1 MSTKTETLQ
10 NKSSFGAKIV
20 QFSKDYMSIVGIL
33 LLIVIFSA
41 ISYIKFGAQYFLT
54 LQNWKNIL
62 LQSSTVAIVAL
73 GQSIILLTGNFDLSL
88 GRMVCL
94 TSCVGAIL
102 MINVGLP
109 VWLCIVIMFALGIL
123 LGAWNGF
130 MTAYVGI
137 PAFIATLGTQ
147 YVCYGVAKLLTQ
159 ATPIPNMPESIAWM
173 GRGYLLERQI
183 GKIIPICVLLMLG
196 LYIIA
201 QFVTSYTKVGRN
213 LYAVGGS
220 REAAFFSGINV
231 KLYYFGTFL
240 LAGVLSTFGGL
251 VLMSRLNSVA
261 VTNGQNY
268 EFDAVIGSIIG
279 GISLAGGKGR
289 VIGTMF
295 GCIFLITL
303 FNGFS
308 QMGVDPFLQDVL
320 KGVVLVVAITLDT
333 LNSNRKKKS

>member
-1 MSTKTETLQ
+1 MSTKSETLTKK
-10 NKSSFGAKIV
+10 NSIGAKIG
-20 QFSKDYMSIVGIL
+20 QFTKDYMSIVGIL
-33 LLIVIFSA
+33 LLIIIFST
-41 ISYIKFGAQYFLT
+41 ISYVKFGAQYFLT
-54 LQNWKNIL
+54 WQNWKNIL
-62 LQSSTVAIVAL
+62 LQSSTVAVVAL
-73 GQSIILLTGNFDLSL
+73 GQSVILLTGAFDMSL

-94 TSCVGAIL
+94 TSCVGAVL
-102 MINVGLP
+102 MKNVGLP
-109 VWLCIVIMFALGIL
+109 TPVAILIMFALGIG
-123 LGAWNGF
+123 LGCLNGF
-130 MTAYVGI
+130 MVSYVGI

-147 YVCYGVAKLLTQ
+147 YVSYGVAKLLTQ
-159 ATPIPNMPESIAWM
+159 ATPIPNMPESIAWL
-173 GRGYLLERQI
+173 GRGYI
-183 GKIIPICVLLMLG
+183 GGQLPICVVIMVA
-196 LYIIA
+196 LYVVAQII
-201 QFVTSYTKVGRN
+201 TTYTKVGRN

-231 KLYYFGTFL
+231 KLYAFGTF
-240 LAGVLSTFGGL
+240 VLSGFLATFGGL
-251 VLMSRLNSVA
+251 MLMSRLNSVA

-279 GISLAGGKGR
+279 GVSLAGGKGR

-320 KGVVLVVAITLDT
+320 KGIVLVLAITLDV